1 MSEAHEREEVYR
13 GAFINVRVETL
24 PEPIGGT
31 RRFEIVEHPDAVAI
45 VAVRSDP
52 DMLGGDL
59 QVALVRQRRPAIG
72 TDLWEIPAGIVDR
85 ADVAQFELTAARE
98 LREETGYEAA
108 VWQRLT
114 RELPSPG
121 FSTEAITI
129 FLATGVHP
137 APGATPDRSADPT
150 EIESVRWLPLAQAL
164 RLCQSGEIEDGKTIL
179 GLTLA
184 SAILAK
190 HSDSSATGD
199 SAMPRDALNMP
210 YKRPATYRA
219 DESGPDETPGG
230 LDSTLKL
237 DNMLLEEFN
246 YASVTAYQALEDRA
260 RMFNLYLLLI
270 GVVASGIG
278 AIYQLGKQNGTASNA
293 ANTAANN
300 SLQLLVVVLLLAAA
314 FLGLVFFLK
323 VIYLRR
329 AWLESARAMN
339 AIKEFYIKRFGPM
352 VPGLD
357 RAFRWRLDTIPHKRG
372 AVTFLICYTM
382 AFLGSSC
389 LAGAIFIAYEP
400 WLKQSIGGL
409 IPLPIN
415 AQPWIV
421 AGAAG
426 ILFLLA
432 HIVFWTRTQHGEER
446 RTSRIRPAQGGDV
459 G

>member
-1 MSEAHEREEVYR
+1 MGWSMSEAPERSEEVYR

-24 PEPIGGT
+24 LEPIGGT

-52 DMLGGDL
+52 DMPDGNL

-72 TDLWEIPAGIVDR
+72 EDLWEIPAGIVDR
-85 ADVAQFELTAARE
+85 ADDAQLEVTAARE
-98 LREETGYEAA
+98 LREETGYESS

-129 FLATGVHP
+129 FLATGVRP
-137 APGATPDRSADPT
+137 APGATPDQSADPT
-150 EIESVRWLPLAQAL
+150 EIESVRWLSLAQAM

-184 SAILAK
+184 SAMLDK
-190 HSDSSATGD
+190 HLDSPAPGG

-210 YKRPATYRA
+210 YKRPAAYRA
-219 DESGPDETPGG
+219 DDESAADAVPGG

-270 GVVASGIG
+270 GVVASAVG
-278 AIYQLGKQNGTASNA
+278 AIYQLGKQN
-293 ANTAANN
+293 NTT
-300 SLQLLVVVLLLAAA
+300 SPYLQGLVVLLLIVGAI
-314 FLGLVFFLK
+314 LGFVFFLK

-329 AWLESARAMN
+329 AWFDSAVAMN
-339 AIKEFYIKRFGPM
+339 KIKEFYIARFAST
-352 VPGLD
+352 VPD
-357 RAFRWRLDTIPHKRG
+357 VETAFNWRLKGVPRTRG
-372 AVTFLICYTM
+372 AVTFMICYTM
-382 AFLGSSC
+382 AFLGSLC
-389 LAGAIFIAYEP
+389 LTGAVFVAYDP
-400 WLKQSIGGL
+400 WLKQLIGGL
-409 IPLPIN
+409 IPLPTDV
-415 AQPWIV
+415 QPWILAPAV
-421 AGAAG
+421 G
-426 ILFLLA
+426 ILFLLL
-432 HIVFWTRTQHGEER
+432 HIIFWH
-446 RTSRIRPAQGGDV
+446 RIEAGRK
-459 G
+459 